1 MANIRRSSQQSSGG
15 KMYVVKL
22 VYLAYNIR
30 LLELNCKFSL
40 SLSVCLSLCLCLS
53 VCLSLSLF
61 QNMLYTFYHVRMPV
75 SVSPFGWMCITVHA
89 PLPCMLIHSIGKF
102 GLSHRI
108 AVLLRM

>member
-53 VCLSLSLF
+53 VCLSLSLSF
-61 QNMLYTFYHVRMPV
+61 RICFTHFIMYVCLYLSVPSGGCVLQCMHPYRVCLYTLLGNLAYH
-75 SVSPFGWMCITVHA
+75 IE
-89 PLPCMLIHSIGKF
+89 
-102 GLSHRI
+102 
-108 AVLLRM
+108 

>member
-1 MANIRRSSQQSSGG
+1 MANIRRSSHQSSGG
-15 KMYVVKL
+15 KIYVVKL

-30 LLELNCKFSL
+30 LLEFNCKFSL

-53 VCLSLSLF
+53 LF
-61 QNMLYTFYHVRMPV
+61 QNMLYTFYLVRMPV